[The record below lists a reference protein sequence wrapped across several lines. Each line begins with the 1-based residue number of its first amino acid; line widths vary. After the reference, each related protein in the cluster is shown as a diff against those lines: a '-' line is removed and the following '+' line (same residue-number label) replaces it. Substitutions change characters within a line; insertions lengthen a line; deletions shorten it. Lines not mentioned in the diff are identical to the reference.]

1 MLAYYC
7 CYLFIFVISCIFLEA
22 KHGNIFVLM
31 IPFLMLIFAA
41 WRRYQAVSWLESL
54 VGPLDISKQ
63 PSEREFISC
72 LRNGLV
78 LCNAINKIN
87 PGAVPKVLH
96 CYLRL

>member
-1 MLAYYC
+1 
-7 CYLFIFVISCIFLEA
+7 
-22 KHGNIFVLM
+22 
-31 IPFLMLIFAA
+31 
-41 WRRYQAVSWLESL
+41 

-87 PGAVPKVLH
+87 PGAVPKVVENLSH
-96 CYLRL
+96 LQSVPWESQPLPAYQYFENVRNFLVAVEELKLPGFEA